1 MSSQAALAD
10 ETATSVSPWVAEGP
24 PDAPVIVF
32 VHGAIVSRAVW
43 GPEVELLRNR
53 YRCVSVD
60 LPGHGT
66 LAGQRFTLEAAADV
80 VAAAIDAAGG
90 GRALLV
96 GLSLGGYVAMTLAA
110 RDPRRVRGLV
120 IADASLEPVG
130 LGGAAFLAY
139 GWLLRLLPAW
149 LVREVGVGLFRRV
162 YGRRLGERLAE
173 CYDSKAGGHGVLT
186 LPGRRFRA
194 RLMAYGG
201 PVLVINGSL
210 DLVFVAGE
218 RAFVRDIPGLTVR
231 RLHGAGHMSNLDRPD
246 AFCAA
251 VSDFEA
257 TLPD

>member
-1 MSSQAALAD
+1 MPDRPAG
-10 ETATSVSPWVAEGP
+10 TASPWVAEGP

-43 GPEVELLRNR
+43 GPEVALLRDR

-66 LAGQRFTLEAAADV
+66 LEGQRFTLDAAADV
-80 VAAAIDAAGG
+80 VAGAIDAAGG
-90 GRALLV
+90 GRALVV

-110 RDPRRVRGLV
+110 RDPERVRGLV

-130 LGGAAFLAY
+130 LGGLAFLAY
-139 GWLLRLLPAW
+139 GWLLRLLPKW

-162 YGRRLGERLAE
+162 YGRRMGDRLADG
-173 CYDSKAGGHGVLT
+173 YDSKAGGQGVLT
-186 LPGRRFRA
+186 LPGQRFRA
-194 RLMAYGG
+194 RLRAYGG
-201 PVLVINGSL
+201 PILVINGSL

-218 RAFVRDIPGLTVR
+218 RAFVRGLPGLTVR
-231 RLHGAGHMSNLDRPD
+231 RLHGASHMSNLDRPE
-246 AFCAA
+246 AFSAA

-257 TLPD
+257 TLPA